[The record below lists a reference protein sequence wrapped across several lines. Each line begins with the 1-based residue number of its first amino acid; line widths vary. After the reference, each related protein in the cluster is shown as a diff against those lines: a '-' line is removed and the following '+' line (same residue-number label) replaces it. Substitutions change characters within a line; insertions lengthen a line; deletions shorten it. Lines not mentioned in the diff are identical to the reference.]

1 MSKFAV
7 YAKEIL
13 VGHSMLES
21 GDAPM
26 GVAFGEFVPSEG
38 YSQIQA
44 ECRRNHEDQSTLC
57 LSVKTEAGVSVPCAG
72 VGILDY
78 SGEIEPPCIEVNVLG
93 VPYGV
98 KLSSCVWRAV
108 ERVAYPV
115 D

>member
-1 MSKFAV
+1 MLQALGASMSKFAV

-57 LSVKTEAGVSVPCAG
+57 LSVSNSAKSP
-72 VGILDY
+72 
-78 SGEIEPPCIEVNVLG
+78 
-93 VPYGV
+93 
-98 KLSSCVWRAV
+98 
-108 ERVAYPV
+108 
-115 D
+115 